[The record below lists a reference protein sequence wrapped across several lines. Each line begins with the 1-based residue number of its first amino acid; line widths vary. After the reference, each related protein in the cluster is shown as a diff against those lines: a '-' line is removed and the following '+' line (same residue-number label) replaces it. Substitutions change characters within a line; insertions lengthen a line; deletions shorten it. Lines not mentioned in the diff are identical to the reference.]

1 MEARQIKAMV
11 EGMKAEARAYIAAGG
26 TITEYGKRLTE
37 RQDAEIAIYD
47 RTKAELEK
55 ARDTLS
61 REAYLA
67 IWEEKNDQL
76 RNLGIKLVPLED

>member
-1 MEARQIKAMV
+1 MHL
-11 EGMKAEARAYIAAGG
+11 
-26 TITEYGKRLTE
+26 LTRV
-37 RQDAEIAIYD
+37 RQDAEIAIYE

-61 REAYLA
+61 REDHLA
-67 IWEEKNDQL
+67 LWEEKNDQL